1 SRTDRQGVLPWRG
14 RASALRHEL
23 CETEIKKLHLTTFGG
38 ENISGLDVAVDD
50 GFRVGR
56 IESVGN
62 LVAIIGNA
70 FDIQGLSGN
79 AVLEGLS
86 FKDLHDNEVLAFK
99 LVYIVDRANVGMIQ
113 RRSGPGFSLKT
124 LDGEMI
130 LGNLFGEELH
140 GDAAAKFEIFSL
152 VNHTHAAATQL
163 LQNAVV
169 GNSSPNHRKET
180 GIRSSY
186 Y

>member
-1 SRTDRQGVLPWRG
+1 MSVLSSRTDRQGVLPWRG

-23 CETEIKKLHLTTFGG
+23 CETEIKKLHLPTFGG
-38 ENISGLDVAVDD
+38 ENISGLDVPVDD

-70 FDIQGLSGN
+70 FDVQWLSGN

-86 FKDLHDNEVLAFK
+86 FKNLHDNEVLAFK

-124 LDGEMI
+124 LDGQMI
-130 LGNLFGEELH
+130 LGNLFGEQLH
-140 GDAAAKFEIFSL
+140 GAAAANFGSSRFAIAS
-152 VNHTHAAATQL
+152 HSAATQ
-163 LQNAVV
+163 
-169 GNSSPNHRKET
+169 
-180 GIRSSY
+180 
-186 Y
+186 